1 MSNQGDDCYYF
12 FYSTCTKGDSC
23 TFRHCEAAIGNETV
37 CNLWQEG
44 RCFRQICKFRH
55 MEIDKK
61 RSEIPCYWENQMTG
75 CQKANCAFHHT
86 KGRFVEGSYF
96 PPNKAISKPE
106 PCEAEVQTTLKSPAL
121 AKISAAPTP
130 QLRGVKKIEATE
142 NVPSPTHP
150 PVVINAA
157 DDDEDDDDQFSEE
170 GEEMKNSAN
179 LVSTRK
185 SLTPKKDAALNY
197 GIKTLEEIKSEKQ
210 KCQDVSNN
218 VPQEIQISSHNRVD
232 HCISVLRTVNFTSKD
247 SSTNLSLS
255 QRLGKRRKFQGES
268 PLAASDEDILPPA
281 KKTLSERLGKRF
293 TPTADDPEFQP
304 KKGIP
309 IQISR
314 PLKDRLGLLPEQGG
328 RQTERAA
335 ATTVTDFHIKTL
347 EEIRQEKANQQ
358 EERQTTSL
366 PLKNDEICIKSKLS
380 SNPSTAIYIK
390 SLNEIQAEKRLRHL
404 KDELQKQG
412 NTKEKEF
419 QQKNYGTTVQNCTA
433 TIENAKGL
441 NRKIQVDR
449 KIKRPIVNDNCS
461 GIAVTT
467 TTLSVNFKDPKQNLP
482 SMEKVKVKTL
492 EEIREEK
499 ALRSQQST
507 SQPVALS
514 HSKKILRLAKLPG
527 RIEAKLDHLGS
538 SAKNIV
544 EEDNR
549 VTATFRSPVK
559 TFKEQCEKSVDT
571 KTRDSNLTAVSQAL
585 VIKDT
590 DTLKPTAS
598 THENKDKPKL
608 NVEPS
613 VVKNTI
619 HIKAARKQKTQERTI
634 IAEVKPMSSTVT
646 SSEALERLPVPESS
660 EEVSMDIIP
669 PKHLQISSQVNTPL
683 SSASVT
689 IPATLKSPR
698 TSTASVGKTSLSTE
712 DEFDELMWEISD
724 DKLDAE
730 LDLDS
735 NKDEDAL
742 LLELSKMIDG

>member
-106 PCEAEVQTTLKSPAL
+106 PCEAEVQTSLKSPAL

-232 HCISVLRTVNFTSKD
+232 HCISVLRTVKFTSKD

-314 PLKDRLGLLPEQGG
+314 PLKDRLGLVPEQGG

-366 PLKNDEICIKSKLS
+366 PLKNDEVCIKSKLS

-404 KDELQKQG
+404 KDGLQKQG
-412 NTKEKEF
+412 NTKEKEL

-514 HSKKILRLAKLPG
+514 HSKKILRLAKLP
-527 RIEAKLDHLGS
+527 
-538 SAKNIV
+538 
-544 EEDNR
+544 
-549 VTATFRSPVK
+549 
-559 TFKEQCEKSVDT
+559 
-571 KTRDSNLTAVSQAL
+571 
-585 VIKDT
+585 
-590 DTLKPTAS
+590 
-598 THENKDKPKL
+598 DKPKL

-634 IAEVKPMSSTVT
+634 IAEVKPMSSAVT

-669 PKHLQISSQVNTPL
+669 PKRLQISSQVNTPL
-683 SSASVT
+683 SNASVT